1 MGHLVLSKSRAGGPG
16 VCTDP
21 GRETVPRGGGPWN
34 AQPRPISPDLQVI
47 IVLQAPQT
55 KRKHAYGT
63 RQPTQLT
70 MRCANTVLCCPMLCA
85 LLVDSSMRRRGNATT
100 ATADKQL
107 ARHRTTSRWPPAAA
121 STSAVSPWA
130 PVASI
135 LAPCSLLDIT
145 WMQTCTDASK
155 RTRTQ
160 N

>member
-1 MGHLVLSKSRAGGPG
+1 MGAWGHLVLSKSRAGGPG

-85 LLVDSSMRRRGNATT
+85 LLVDSSMCRRGNATT
-100 ATADKQL
+100 ATADN
-107 ARHRTTSRWPPAAA
+107 
-121 STSAVSPWA
+121 
-130 PVASI
+130 
-135 LAPCSLLDIT
+135 CLDVL
-145 WMQTCTDASK
+145 
-155 RTRTQ
+155 
-160 N
+160 

>member
-1 MGHLVLSKSRAGGPG
+1 MQKDGRGQLRVEFRNCSGNVPGSSKGGVTWGHLVLSKSRAGGPG

-100 ATADKQL
+100 ATADN
-107 ARHRTTSRWPPAAA
+107 
-121 STSAVSPWA
+121 
-130 PVASI
+130 
-135 LAPCSLLDIT
+135 CLDVL
-145 WMQTCTDASK
+145 
-155 RTRTQ
+155 
-160 N
+160 